1 MADHITVLTTTD
13 SREAA
18 EALAR
23 SAVEARLAACAQ
35 VDGPI
40 TSVYRW
46 EGAVR
51 TDQEWRVLYKLP
63 AAGYAALEEHVR
75 AAHTYDVPEIIAAEI
90 TRGSAAYL
98 AWLDDETVN
107 RGSAG

>member
-1 MADHITVLTTTD
+1 MAGHITVLTTTD

-35 VDGPI
+35 IDGPI
-40 TSVYRW
+40 TSVYW
-46 EGAVR
+46 WDGAVQ

-63 AAGYAALEEHVR
+63 AARYADLEAHLR
-75 AAHTYDVPEIIAAEI
+75 AAHTYDTPEIIAADI

-98 AWLDDETVN
+98 TWLDEETAP
-107 RGSAG
+107 R

>member
-18 EALAR
+18 EELAR

-63 AAGYAALEEHVR
+63 AAGYAELEAHIR
-75 AAHTYDVPEIIAAEI
+75 AVHSYDTPEIIAADI
-90 TRGSAAYL
+90 VHGSAAYL
-98 AWLDDETVN
+98 AWIDQETAA
-107 RGSAG
+107 R

>member
-1 MADHITVLTTTD
+1 MADHITVSTTTD
-13 SREAA
+13 SRAAA

-51 TDQEWRVLYKLP
+51 ADQEWRVLYKLP
-63 AAGYAALEEHVR
+63 ATGYPALEAHVR
-75 AAHTYDVPEIIAAEI
+75 AAHTYDVPEIVAAEI
-90 TRGSAAYL
+90 TAGSAAYL
-98 AWLDDETVN
+98 AWVDEETITP
-107 RGSAG
+107 G